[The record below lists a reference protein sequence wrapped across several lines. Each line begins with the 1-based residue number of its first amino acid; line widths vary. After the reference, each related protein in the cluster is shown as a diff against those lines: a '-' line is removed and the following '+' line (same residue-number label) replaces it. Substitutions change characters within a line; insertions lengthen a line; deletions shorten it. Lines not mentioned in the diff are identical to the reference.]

1 MNERIT
7 FISTSKELQT
17 KVLKFIEEWNSAD
30 SFITVHTSGSTGMPK
45 EIRILKDHMIISAKK
60 TLAYFTISPG
70 QNALLCLSPDTIAG
84 KMMIVRSI
92 VGNLN
97 LFVTDVS
104 SNPLNQIIER
114 IDFVALVPLQVEEL
128 LKSEEQKLKNIQT
141 ILIGG
146 GPISTALSSKLN
158 LAEIQAYHSYGMTET
173 ISHVAIRPVGKNE
186 KDIFEA
192 LNGIDF
198 STKNH
203 QLVVHYPEIGHS
215 FLTTNDI
222 VELVDNQ
229 HFKFIGRSDFM
240 INSGGL
246 KLNPETIENLLSPLF
261 NTPFFVAGIEDQK
274 LGQKLI
280 LLIEGT
286 TSLAPTL
293 FELKSILPKYHDPKE
308 MYFIPKFVRTESGKI
323 NRGETLKLIQL

>member
-114 IDFVALVPLQVEEL
+114 IDFVALEPLQVEEL
-128 LKSEEQKLKNIQT
+128 LKSEQQKFSNIQT

-146 GPISTALSSKLN
+146 GPISNALSAKLQ
-158 LAEIQAYHSYGMTET
+158 LADIQAYHSYGMTET

-186 KDIFEA
+186 KNTFEA
-192 LNGIDF
+192 LNRIKF
-198 STKNH
+198 STKNE
-203 QLVVHYPEIGHS
+203 QLVVHYPEIGYS

-222 VELVDNQ
+222 VELVNSQ
-229 HFKFIGRSDFM
+229 HFKFVGRSDFM
-240 INSGGL
+240 INSGGV

-261 NTPFFVAGIEDQK
+261 NIPFFVAGMEDEK